1 MNHLVKPPDRLYP
14 RHRSNSR
21 QAPLRPTAEAQARA
35 AGVAAGED
43 ADAEV
48 EAGARS
54 PTAEPNQGLGIRDW
68 GLEKMSWFIRIPN
81 PQSPIPY
88 RRLAC

>member
-1 MNHLVKPPDRLYP
+1 VNHLVKPPDRLYP

-21 QAPLRPTAEAQARA
+21 QAPLRPTAEAQTGA

-48 EAGARS
+48 EAGARLRFLPLPRGEGEGS
-54 PTAEPNQGLGIRDW
+54 VT
-68 GLEKMSWFIRIPN
+68 N
-81 PQSPIPY
+81 P
-88 RRLAC
+88 